1 MPLAKLLQQIA
12 PTEALFSGKAH
23 TAGVERILHAVR
35 AHLRMDIAFA
45 AQVTDRET
53 IIRYCDADE
62 GAPFGA
68 GAAFPVDDGYCK
80 RILEGRLPS
89 LMHDASKVP
98 EAAELACTNE
108 MGIRAHISVPLSL
121 SDGSVY
127 GTFCCFSFH
136 PDPSLSARDVDMMR
150 AFADLA
156 AAQIEAELTLS
167 SRQASVVEQISQA
180 IERDNLTMVYQPIVC
195 LTDDEMVGV
204 EALAR
209 FPDQE
214 IRSPADWF
222 AEASEFGLGQ
232 ALELAAFR
240 AALRS
245 LSQLPA
251 DVYLAVNVSPD
262 LVLGGRLTSILED
275 VPEGRVVLEI
285 TEHAIISDIDRF
297 QRALEP
303 LRAKARIALDD
314 AGAGYAGLRHILDI
328 EPDIIKLDMSLTR
341 NIDRD
346 RARHA
351 LASALIAFCHEMG
364 CQIVAEGVETAE
376 ELETLRELG
385 THFAQGYYLHRP
397 KPLAALSR
405 SLVSRGLGCT
415 QSG

>member
-1 MPLAKLLQQIA
+1 M
-12 PTEALFSGKAH
+12 
-23 TAGVERILHAVR
+23 
-35 AHLRMDIAFA
+35 
-45 AQVTDRET
+45 
-53 IIRYCDADE
+53 
-62 GAPFGA
+62 
-68 GAAFPVDDGYCK
+68 
-80 RILEGRLPS
+80 
-89 LMHDASKVP
+89 
-98 EAAELACTNE
+98 
-108 MGIRAHISVPLSL
+108 
-121 SDGSVY
+121 
-127 GTFCCFSFH
+127 
-136 PDPSLSARDVDMMR
+136 
-150 AFADLA
+150 
-156 AAQIEAELTLS
+156 
-167 SRQASVVEQISQA
+167 
-180 IERDNLTMVYQPIVC
+180 
-195 LTDDEMVGV
+195 
-204 EALAR
+204 
-209 FPDQE
+209 
-214 IRSPADWF
+214 
-222 AEASEFGLGQ
+222 GQ

-245 LSQLPA
+245 LKQLPA
-251 DVYLAVNVSPD
+251 DIYLAINVSPD
-262 LVLGGRLTSILED
+262 LVLGGRLASILED
-275 VPEGRVVLEI
+275 VAEGRVVLEI

-314 AGAGYAGLRHILDI
+314 AGAGYSGLRHVLDI

-351 LASALIAFCHEMG
+351 LAAALIAFCHEMG